1 MGSPSLM
8 IILILVVWII
18 VLAPLMIG
26 NNKPIRRSGEGYEE
40 TRVLHEGGT
49 APMVE
54 RRRPKLTA
62 ADIHRHSEDDDYE
75 VVEATDAEEDVLI
88 DDAPA
93 LRTIFRRPGDTEDD
107 SAADHVDGEVIDHV
121 EDEAE
126 AAAEEAG
133 SADEVDAPDRA
144 DTATTEAD
152 AVPTGGS
159 TKVAA
164 ASTGGSTSVK
174 LLAEESAT
182 DDKTE
187 ADETKKADS
196 ADAEALTDEDR
207 YELDESYTAPEDYGY
222 ADRETGFEPAAE
234 THEDSAAVEAEADV
248 VDGTAGQGLSALD
261 ESGEDT
267 GDAGDAGDAGAS
279 QNASE
284 EDIAFAASRRGRGGY
299 DPERERKTTATRF
312 QRRQRTLL
320 GLIIACVITFVVA
333 FVSGGWAW
341 VLPAITVAMTAWFM
355 IALRRVVLQERAL
368 QERRLR
374 QLRRARMGVATGGA
388 REHARDARL
397 RAGSVVLELD
407 DESPDFESLPSARV
421 APTHDDNPDGYRNP
435 DGCRNSDGYGDL
447 GGYGTRAS

>member
-49 APMVE
+49 APMAE

-93 LRTIFRRPGDTEDD
+93 LRTIFRRPGATEDD
-107 SAADHVDGEVIDHV
+107 SAAGHVDGEVIDHV

-133 SADEVDAPDRA
+133 SADEVDAHDRA
-144 DTATTEAD
+144 DTATAEAD

-182 DDKTE
+182 DDKTA
-187 ADETKKADS
+187 ADETKKADT

-222 ADRETGFEPAAE
+222 ADRETDFEPAAE
-234 THEDSAAVEAEADV
+234 THEDNAAVEAEANV
-248 VDGTAGQGLSALD
+248 VDGTAGKGVSAHD

-267 GDAGDAGDAGAS
+267 GDAGDAGAS

-421 APTHDDNPDGYRNP
+421 APTHDDHDDHDNP
-435 DGCRNSDGYGDL
+435 DGYGDL
-447 GGYGTRAS
+447 GGYGTCAS